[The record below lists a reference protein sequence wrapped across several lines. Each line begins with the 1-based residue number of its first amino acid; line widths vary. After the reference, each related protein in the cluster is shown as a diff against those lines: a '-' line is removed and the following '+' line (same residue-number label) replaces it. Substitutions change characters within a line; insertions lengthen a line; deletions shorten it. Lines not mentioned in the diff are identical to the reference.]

1 MAATAGVPVL
11 NMLLYVVIALIPTAV
26 CGAFLWLPRLF
37 RRFQR
42 RPKPAPAGPPIEKL
56 AADLR
61 RVRRILVTYES
72 GTPVVRRLGTLQAY
86 DHLLV
91 QACRAVRV
99 PQRIDQLSPGIDLE
113 LERLRV
119 EESLRD
125 AGVAIT

>member
-1 MAATAGVPVL
+1 MATAAGVPVL

-26 CGAFLWLPRLF
+26 CGAFLWLPRLLK
-37 RRFQR
+37 RFKR
-42 RPKPAPAGPPIEKL
+42 RPEPAPAGPPIEKL

-72 GTPVVRRLGTLQAY
+72 GTPIVRRLGTLQAY

-91 QACRAVRV
+91 QACRAVQV
-99 PQRIDQLSPGIDLE
+99 QQRIDQLPPGTDLE

-119 EESLRD
+119 EEELRD
-125 AGVAIT
+125 AGLAIP

>member
-1 MAATAGVPVL
+1 MAAAAGVPVL

-26 CGAFLWLPRLF
+26 CGAILWLPRLLKRF
-37 RRFQR
+37 RR
-42 RPKPAPAGPPIEKL
+42 RPKAVPAGPPIEKL

-91 QACRAVRV
+91 QACRAVEV
-99 PQRIDQLSPGIDLE
+99 KQRIDQLPPGTDLE

-119 EESLRD
+119 EEELRD
-125 AGVAIT
+125 AGLAIP